1 MPGEGAAPRVLWS
14 EALSPAE
21 RRALLAMSPS
31 RGWLSIGINWGLVA
45 GAFAL
50 VAWAPNPLT
59 VVVALFVI
67 GGRQLGFAVLMHE
80 ASPRTLF
87 RSRRWN
93 DVVGNRLRAH
103 PVWGAFYPY
112 PAYRPQHPAN
122 TGPAGAPELSP

>member
-1 MPGEGAAPRVLWS
+1 MLPGEGAAPRVLWS

-31 RGWLSIGINWGLVA
+31 RAWLSIGINWGLVA

-50 VAWAPNPLT
+50 VAWAPNPLS

-80 ASPRTLF
+80 AAHHTLF
-87 RSRRWN
+87 RSTRTALITCSTMRR
-93 DVVGNRLRAH
+93 
-103 PVWGAFYPY
+103 
-112 PAYRPQHPAN
+112 PAPRR
-122 TGPAGAPELSP
+122 TRI